1 MGSRFAQRAHNRA
14 RIVELLQQFVH
25 LRSATDN
32 ASLPFLLFLS
42 LAYGKFLYI
51 AANGDWMSKKAIAQR
66 HPLGFCS
73 PYKRRFSHARLRP
86 VSRQFEYCDIWG
98 AGNSERPG
106 MGTGMI
112 RGYRR
117 SNERDERLA
126 RKRGDRGDQRW
137 AFFDPLLPRYL
148 PSKAGPREAAK
159 NTENFS
165 NLSTLFSVLFSSLS
179 SLYFGLFSTRTDEFL
194 SRMAS
199 QIALASSDTA
209 IRSEVRVCPLTS
221 DTKRC

>member
-1 MGSRFAQRAHNRA
+1 MIGWTKLLLKGILWDFVLLIEDGFPTPDCAPCPGS
-14 RIVELLQQFVH
+14 IWI
-25 LRSATDN
+25 LR
-32 ASLPFLLFLS
+32 
-42 LAYGKFLYI
+42 Y
-51 AANGDWMSKKAIAQR
+51 
-66 HPLGFCS
+66 
-73 PYKRRFSHARLRP
+73 LR
-86 VSRQFEYCDIWG
+86 G

-117 SNERDERLA
+117 SNENDERLA

-165 NLSTLFSVLFSSLS
+165 NLSTLFFPPSSRLSISAYFLQERTSFSLGWLVRSHSRLPIQPSIRKCASVLWLQIPSDAK
-179 SLYFGLFSTRTDEFL
+179 GLKRWNTRTN
-194 SRMAS
+194 
-199 QIALASSDTA
+199 
-209 IRSEVRVCPLTS
+209 
-221 DTKRC
+221 